1 MAYKTLTTIVTD
13 READAPALAAAR
25 EMAERRSAH
34 LDVHCLG
41 IDPARYEPLPVGSA
55 AVIMETG
62 AAEARARAE
71 DLEAWVRETLPS
83 NMASVAIGASVVPN
97 LGLDAAAARLARYSD
112 LVIAAKPY
120 GDGRHP
126 TQVAVL
132 ESVLFGTGAPL
143 LVVPPTE
150 MPLRKFDRIAVAW
163 NESDEAMAAVRK
175 ALPLLVAADRV
186 DILLVDPPSHSPERS
201 DPGGAICVM
210 LARHGVRAEV
220 SILSRTLPR
229 VSDVILRFLSE
240 HGNDLLVMG
249 AYGHSRFRE
258 AILGGATRDILEA
271 ADRPVLMAH

>member
-62 AAEARARAE
+62 AAEARSRAE

-83 NMASVAIGASVVPN
+83 NMASVAIGSSVVPN

-112 LVIAAKPY
+112 LVIAGKPY
-120 GDGRHP
+120 GQGRHP

-143 LVVPPTE
+143 LVVPPSE

-240 HGNDLLVMG
+240 HGSDLLVMG

-258 AILGGATRDILEA
+258 AILGGATRDILES
-271 ADRPVLMAH
+271 ADLPVLMAH

>member
-13 READAPALAAAR
+13 READAAALAAAR

-62 AAEARARAE
+62 ASEARARAE
-71 DLEAWVRETLPS
+71 ELESWVRETLPS
-83 NMASVAIGASVVPN
+83 DMASLGIEGSVVPN

-112 LVIAAKPY
+112 LVVAAKPY

-126 TQVAVL
+126 SQVAVL
-132 ESVLFGTGAPL
+132 EAVLFGTGAPV
-143 LVVPPTE
+143 LVVPPSE
-150 MPLRKFDRIAVAW
+150 KPLPSFDRIAVAW

-175 ALPLLVAADRV
+175 ALPLLVAAERV
-186 DILLVDPPSHSPERS
+186 DIVLVDPPSHSPERS

-229 VSDVILRFLSE
+229 VSDVILRFLKEQGS
-240 HGNDLLVMG
+240 DLLVMG

-258 AILGGATRDILEA
+258 TILGGTTRNILKHMTV
-271 ADRPVLMAH
+271 PVLMAH